1 MWLSKRIVQQTPEIE
16 PATLGTVTIGGVDG
30 AVVTDAE
37 KRSAKVIAPGG
48 YAWQPAADDS
58 VLVVRGNELYV
69 TGKLAE
75 ADGMKPGEVKIFSD
89 GAEIYLKSD
98 GKIVI
103 RGEVRI
109 DGEAYV
115 NGRKVL
121 TE

>member
-16 PATLGTVTIGGVDG
+16 PATLGTVTIGGADG

-75 ADGMKPGEVKIFSD
+75 AGGMKPGEVKNCTQHRYHDKGEHHKHQNYDDYIKQGQND
-89 GAEIYLKSD
+89 
-98 GKIVI
+98 IVYI
-103 RGEVRI
+103 Q
-109 DGEAYV
+109 
-115 NGRKVL
+115 
-121 TE
+121 